1 VADKKPDEAPSAA
14 AIGVVLK
21 PGQIKATEDDEPP
34 WWRFYAIVGGATLVA
49 LIVLGVVG
57 LMGRSAPPRG
67 PIKQPAPEVQVALDL
82 DDLPADALAKPRP
95 LPGAGVV
102 PAEKGATKVAAR
114 GGGGR
119 ARRGGGGG
127 GGAPMK
133 IEGPANEPPKKP
145 SGAIIY
151 QPSGPR

>member
-1 VADKKPDEAPSAA
+1 VADTKPDESPSAA

-34 WWRFYAIVGGATLVA
+34 WWRFYAVIGGATVVA

-57 LMGRSAPPRG
+57 ILGRDAPPKG
-67 PIKQPAPEVQVALDL
+67 PLRPAAPEVQVALDL
-82 DDLPADALAKPRP
+82 DDLPAGTLEQHRP
-95 LPGAGVV
+95 LPGAGVA
-102 PAEKGATKVAAR
+102 PAEKGPGKVAAR
-114 GGGGR
+114 GAGR
-119 ARRGGGGG
+119 RKGGGGM
-127 GGAPMK
+127 GAVPK
-133 IEGPANEPPKKP
+133 IEGPAETPKKP

>member
-1 VADKKPDEAPSAA
+1 MADNKPDEAPPAA

-21 PGQIKATEDDEPP
+21 PGQIKATEEDAPP
-34 WWRFYAIVGGATLVA
+34 WWRFYAIIGGATVVA
-49 LIVLGVVG
+49 LIVLGVIG
-57 LMGRSAPPRG
+57 LMGRKAPPQG
-67 PIKQPAPEVQVALDL
+67 PLLHPAPEVQVALDL
-82 DDLPADALAKPRP
+82 DDLPAGTLEKPRP
-95 LPGAGVV
+95 LPGAGVM

-119 ARRGGGGG
+119 ARKGGGGM
-127 GGAPMK
+127 GAPPK
-133 IEGPANEPPKKP
+133 IEGPAEAPKKP